1 MNTLFKSIIFGGV
14 FITGVGL
21 LFKAFNDIKNN
32 VADDLNRFKPE
43 PLKEEHQ
50 TEAQV
55 ESSTEIV
62 NQKPKE
68 QGVVDTYV
76 EIKAI
81 KIVYCS
87 VAKPVIRS
95 IIKSLMFN
103 QTNRFGAIAD
113 DGRHTGHGYVF
124 ESIILNSMINGEKPI
139 KQPDCKNGKDF
150 MVGNKSYQAKCCCSG
165 CYEKSLFNEKGQYKY
180 GEQNIIVP
188 KGDGVKVQRLLAKHG
203 VKREIIEMN
212 VSYTQCR
219 NIARMGSISGVTF
232 DIKCGFNSLWKNLAL
247 IGGKIIAYEV
257 IVTEMEYQCKKET
270 IDGKHEVKRKYKF
283 KRWLSPGLCMV
294 TGCFAT
300 YVGTAQLC
308 RYPHAV

>member
-1 MNTLFKSIIFGGV
+1 
-14 FITGVGL
+14 
-21 LFKAFNDIKNN
+21 
-32 VADDLNRFKPE
+32 
-43 PLKEEHQ
+43 
-50 TEAQV
+50 
-55 ESSTEIV
+55 
-62 NQKPKE
+62 
-68 QGVVDTYV
+68 
-76 EIKAI
+76 
-81 KIVYCS
+81 
-87 VAKPVIRS
+87 
-95 IIKSLMFN
+95 MFN

-165 CYEKSLFNEKGQYKY
+165 CYENYEKSLFNEKGQYKY

-188 KGDGVKVQRLLAKHG
+188 KGDGAKVQRLLAKHG

>member
-188 KGDGVKVQRLLAKHG
+188 KGDGAKVQRLLAKHG

>member
-21 LFKAFNDIKNN
+21 LLKAFNDIKNN

-188 KGDGVKVQRLLAKHG
+188 KGDGAKVQRLLAKHG

-270 IDGKHEVKRKYKF
+270 INGKHEVKRKYKF

>member
-124 ESIILNSMINGEKPI
+124 ESIILNSMINSEKPI

>member
-150 MVGNKSYQAKCCCSG
+150 MVGNKSYQAKCCCSS

-188 KGDGVKVQRLLAKHG
+188 KGDGAKVQRLLAKHG

>member
-62 NQKPKE
+62 NQKPKG

-188 KGDGVKVQRLLAKHG
+188 KGDGAKVQRLLAKHG